1 MKNPRQIFKV
11 FLTSFFV
18 VVFFVG
24 CNSTGNIDGVYEEY
38 RCNDDSTCNYVED
51 IEFNRGK
58 FKSSRESQWSEK
70 LKYKIID
77 ENTIEKMEENKYG
90 WNSVLELR
98 VIRDN
103 NNKIIQMD
111 GRPKA
116 RYFYKKKE

>member
-11 FLTSFFV
+11 FLTSIFV
-18 VVFFVG
+18 ILFFVG

-58 FKSSRESQWSEK
+58 FKSSKESQYTEK

-77 ENTIEKMEENKYG
+77 ENTVELIEELKLY
-90 WNSVLELR
+90 WNTYQLK
-98 VIRDN
+98 ITRDSN
-103 NNKIIQMD
+103 NNVIQMD
-111 GRPKA
+111 GRPKI
-116 RYFYKKKE
+116 RVFYKKKV